1 MSENKIKFLVQGSS
15 DEPYEVIFSKEGG
28 RFTASCTCTAGQ
40 YGRCCRH
47 RLNILAGER
56 DDIVSDNHEVVDTV
70 QSWLLGTLLESTLS
84 NVEEAE
90 RIAAEARRNLSSAK
104 NRLAQ
109 VMEYG

>member
-15 DEPYEVIFSKEGG
+15 DEPYDVIFSKEGG

-40 YGRCCRH
+40 YGRCCKH
-47 RLNILAGER
+47 RLNILADKR
-56 DDIVSDNHEVVDTV
+56 NAIVSDNLEDVDTV
-70 QSWLLGTLLESTLS
+70 KSWLPGSHLESALS
-84 NVEEAE
+84 NVKEAE

-104 NRLAQ
+104 TRLAQ